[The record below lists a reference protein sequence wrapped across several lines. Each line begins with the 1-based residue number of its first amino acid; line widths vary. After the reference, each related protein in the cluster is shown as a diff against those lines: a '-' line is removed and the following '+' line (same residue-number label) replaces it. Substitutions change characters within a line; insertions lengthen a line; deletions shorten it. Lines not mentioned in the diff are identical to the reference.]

1 MSTIAL
7 ITGGFD
13 PLHSGHLALIKSA
26 REMSMLVAVGLN
38 SDDWLYR
45 KKGYVNMPFSE
56 RKEILESIEG
66 IHKVFGFS
74 DSDDTACRAIQKV
87 AWIYE
92 RPVDKII
99 FCNGGDRTEDNIP
112 EMNFQPLA
120 SRPEDEDP
128 VVEFAFGVGG
138 TDKKNSSSEL
148 VKTKRDW
155 GYWQVLKDYFTVK
168 VKELVVIPG
177 KVISY
182 QKHFKRSALWLVSE
196 GECTARLGYVY
207 RHNYATTRVMKRH
220 DHQHIPVGMWHSI
233 TNHTNYVC
241 KIIETQYGSEC
252 VELDIERDKYS

>member
-13 PLHSGHLALIKSA
+13 PIHSGHLALIKSA
-26 REMSMLVAVGLN
+26 SEMSQLVAVGLN

-45 KKGYVNMPFSE
+45 KKGYVHMPFSE

-74 DSDDTACRAIQKV
+74 DLDNTACRAIQKV

-92 RPVDKII
+92 RPVEKII

-120 SRPEDEDP
+120 GRPEDPDP
-128 VVEFAFGVGG
+128 ILEFAFGVGG

-148 VKTKRDW
+148 VRIERDW
-155 GYWQVLKDYFTVK
+155 GHWQILKDYETSK
-168 VKELVVIPG
+168 VKELVILPG
-177 KVISY
+177 KKISY
-182 QKHFKRSALWLVSE
+182 QRHFKRSELWFVVE
-196 GECTARLGYVY
+196 GECTIRGL
-207 RHNYATTRVMKRH
+207 RHEPMLRPRTKMKLH
-220 DHQHIPVGMWHSI
+220 AYENVPVGMWHDI
-233 TNHTNYVC
+233 ENHTDKLCRIVE
-241 KIIETQYGSEC
+241 IQYGEAC
-252 VELDIERDKYS
+252 EEIDIERHK